1 MELLILEIVKNLC
14 GNVGISSNSVLGGN
28 LDVQKEIL
36 KPLSYSSNDSVLND
50 DEMMVNNSK
59 KRLIKPDSVN
69 DLISFQTLTPDSSSD
84 REFQGLKIP
93 IQFKGENV
101 VNIENIRTN
110 TCLITKNYDKT

>member
-1 MELLILEIVKNLC
+1 M
-14 GNVGISSNSVLGGN
+14 LGVN
-28 LDVQKEIL
+28 LDVQNEIL
-36 KPLSYSSNDSVLND
+36 RPLNCSSNDSVLND
-50 DEMMVNNSK
+50 NEMMVNNSK